1 MVCDKVVCD
10 GGEEGGGGGG
20 GPGGAPGIQNQK
32 HEPHTKLWGKNEKA
46 RLSLYIYIYI
56 YMHTS
61 MPPCRNVYLQTPS
74 LGPIFLHI

>member
-10 GGEEGGGGGG
+10 RREEGGGG

-46 RLSLYIYIYI
+46 RLYIYLYAHIHASLQKR
-56 YMHTS
+56 MHTN
-61 MPPCRNVYLQTPS
+61 P
-74 LGPIFLHI
+74 